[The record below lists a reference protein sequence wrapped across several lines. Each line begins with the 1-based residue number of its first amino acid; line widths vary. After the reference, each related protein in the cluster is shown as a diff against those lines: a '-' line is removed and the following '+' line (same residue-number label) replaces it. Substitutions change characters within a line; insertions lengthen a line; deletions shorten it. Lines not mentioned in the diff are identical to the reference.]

1 MKKTLA
7 ALIIGAFAASAAN
20 AAVVY
25 DNEGTKVE
33 IGGSIRVQL
42 EKTNKGGNKA
52 DTKRTHSGLKN
63 AGSRLEVKV
72 KHNLDSGY
80 YALGQLQ
87 VRFDGKQ
94 GNGAKGDGFGA
105 LGTRRAFVGLGHKER
120 GELTFGRQLTTADSL
135 STANDYTYG
144 IIDKDEYI
152 PTEGDSVIRY
162 AYKGIEGLV
171 ISADYLFANERDANN
186 EVLSGKLQN
195 GFQVG
200 ASYEKDGIIA
210 KLGLGRTNYKTGTET
225 ITKVVPG
232 STNGA
237 PATTK
242 ITTEDYTT
250 QHKDAVLASLGYEFN
265 GLTLSVDG
273 GYAKTKFINTP
284 KKEKRFFVSPGFQY
298 QVTDL
303 SSVYGNYKYE
313 QIKNGDDYPKT
324 KQHGFLLGVDYKLHK
339 QVVTYVEGKYQ
350 VTKGY
355 DAQGNYDQNS
365 KVKDKAIGVGMRVFF

>member
-52 DTKRTHSGLKN
+52 DTKRTHSGLRN

-94 GNGAKGDGFGA
+94 GSGAKGDGFGA

-135 STANDYTYG
+135 STANDYAYG
-144 IIDKDEYI
+144 IIDKDAYI

-171 ISADYLFANERDANN
+171 ISADYLFANERNSNN
-186 EVLSGKLQN
+186 EVKIGALQN
-195 GFQVG
+195 AFQFG
-200 ASYEKDGIIA
+200 ASYEKDGVIA
-210 KLGLGRTNYKTGTET
+210 KVGFGRTNYATGIL
-225 ITKVVPG
+225 ITNPIAIPG
-232 STNGA
+232 IQQYPTA
-237 PATTK
+237 EPKTTK
-242 ITTEDYTT
+242 HTDG
-250 QHKDAVLASLGYEFN
+250 VLATFGYEFD
-265 GLTLSVDG
+265 GLTLSLDS
-273 GYAKTKFINTP
+273 GYAKTKFTDTN
-284 KKEKRFFVSPGFQY
+284 KKETRYFVSPGFQY

-313 QIKNGDDYPKT
+313 QAKDVDNGKT
-324 KQHGFLLGVDYKLHK
+324 KQHGFLLGADYKLHK

-350 VTKGY
+350 VTKDYAANGSY
-355 DAQGNYDQNS
+355 VANS

>member
-42 EKTNKGGNKA
+42 EKTNKGGNAA
-52 DTKRTHSGLKN
+52 DTKRTHSGLRN

-94 GNGAKGDGFGA
+94 GSGAKGDGFGA

-120 GELTFGRQLTTADSL
+120 GELTFGRQLTFADSL
-135 STANDYTYG
+135 STANDYSYG

-152 PTEGDSVIRY
+152 PTEGDSVVRY
-162 AYKGIEGLV
+162 TYKGIDNLV
-171 ISADYLFANERDANN
+171 IGADYLFANERDANN
-186 EVLSGKLQN
+186 EVKVGALQN
-195 GFQVG
+195 GFLVG
-200 ASYEKDGIIA
+200 AGYEDGIIA
-210 KLGLGRTNYKTGTET
+210 KFGYGRTNYK
-225 ITKVVPG
+225 
-232 STNGA
+232 S
-237 PATTK
+237 ATSQK
-242 ITTEDYTT
+242 HHIDGY
-250 QHKDAVLASLGYEFN
+250 LATLGYDF
-265 GLTLSVDG
+265 GGVIVSLDS
-273 GYAKTKFINTP
+273 GYAKEKAINQNT
-284 KKEKRFFVSPGFQY
+284 KRFYVSPGFQY

-339 QVVTYVEGKYQ
+339 QVVTYIEGKYQ

-355 DAQGNYDQNS
+355 DAQGNYEQNS
-365 KVKDKAIGVGMRVFF
+365 KVKDKAIGVGLRVFF